1 MRYCLRVDHSI
12 SNLGPTIRK
21 HRQSAG
27 LSVKELAQET
37 GYSGAYISQVESGA
51 TLPSLSA
58 LSTIAVAVGTDIT
71 QFFPVDT
78 GPKVRV
84 TRAGDLNK
92 LRMSP
97 NAAEEYTILSSH
109 GPGTSMS
116 ALVHRAYPSDQPPVK
131 FRNVGERFALV
142 LSGSVRFTFNGDVQ
156 DLGPSDSA
164 HFASQTP
171 YSMEITSNGP
181 AEILWFVSPAIV

>member
-1 MRYCLRVDHSI
+1 MDHSI
-12 SNLGPTIRK
+12 ANLGAVIRR
-21 HRQSAG
+21 HRLAAG
-27 LSVKELAQET
+27 MNVKQLAQET
-37 GYSGAYISQVESGA
+37 GYSGAYISQVEGGS

-58 LSTIAVAVGTDIT
+58 LSTIAATVGADLT
-71 QFFPVDT
+71 QFFPVAA

-84 TRAGDLNK
+84 SRAGDLNK

-97 NAAEEYTILSSH
+97 NAAEEYTILSSQ
-109 GPGTSMS
+109 GPGTSLT
-116 ALVHRAYPSDQPPVK
+116 ALIHRAYPSPEPPVK

-142 LSGSVRFTFNGDVQ
+142 LSGSVRFTFNGVTE
-156 DLGPSDSA
+156 DLEAGDSA

-181 AEILWFVSPAIV
+181 AEILWFVNPAIV

>member
-1 MRYCLRVDHSI
+1 MDHSI
-12 SNLGPTIRK
+12 ANLGPTIRR
-21 HRQSAG
+21 HRQAAG
-27 LSVKELAQET
+27 MNVKELAQET

-58 LSTIAVAVGTDIT
+58 LSTIAVAVGADIT
-71 QFFPVDT
+71 QFFPVT
-78 GPKVRV
+78 AGPKVRV
-84 TRAGDLNK
+84 TRAGDVNK

-109 GPGTSMS
+109 GPGTSLT
-116 ALVHRAYPSDQPPVK
+116 ALIHRAYPSDQPPVK

-142 LSGSVRFTFNGDVQ
+142 LSGAVRFTFSGEVQ
-156 DLGPSDSA
+156 DLGVGDSA

>member
-1 MRYCLRVDHSI
+1 MDHAI
-12 SNLGPTIRK
+12 ANLGPAIRR
-21 HRQSAG
+21 HRLAAG
-27 LSVKELAQET
+27 MNIKQLAAET

-58 LSTIAVAVGTDIT
+58 LSTIALSVGADLT
-71 QFFPVDT
+71 QFFPVAT
-78 GPKVRV
+78 GPDVRV
-84 TRAGDLNK
+84 SRAGDPNK

-97 NAAEEYTILSSH
+97 NSTEEYTILSSH
-109 GPGTSMS
+109 GPGTSVT
-116 ALVHRAYPSDQPPVK
+116 ALIHRAYPSDEPPVK

-142 LSGSVRFTFNGDVQ
+142 LSGSVRFTFNGSTE
-156 DLGPSDSA
+156 DLRAGDSA
-164 HFASQTP
+164 HFASHTP

>member
-1 MRYCLRVDHSI
+1 MDRSI
-12 SNLGPTIRK
+12 ANLGQVIRR
-21 HRQSAG
+21 HRLAAG
-27 LSVKELAQET
+27 MNVKQLAQET
-37 GYSGAYISQVESGA
+37 GYSGAYISQVESGT

-58 LSTIAVAVGTDIT
+58 LSTIAMTVGADLT
-71 QFFPVDT
+71 QFFPVVS

-84 TRAGDLNK
+84 SRAGDLNK

-109 GPGTSMS
+109 GPGTSLT
-116 ALVHRAYPSDQPPVK
+116 ALVHRAYPSEEPPVK

-142 LSGSVRFTFNGDVQ
+142 LSGSVQFTFNGETE
-156 DLGPSDSA
+156 DLGAGESV
-164 HFASQTP
+164 HFTSQTP

>member
-1 MRYCLRVDHSI
+1 MDHSI
-12 SNLGPTIRK
+12 ANLGPTIRR
-21 HRQSAG
+21 HRLAAG
-27 LSVKELAQET
+27 MNVKELARET
-37 GYSGAYISQVESGA
+37 GYSGAYISQVEGGA

-58 LSTIAVAVGTDIT
+58 LSTIAVAVGADIA
-71 QFFPVDT
+71 QFFPVAA

-84 TRAGDLNK
+84 SRARDLNK

-109 GPGTSMS
+109 GPGTSVS
-116 ALVHRAYPSDQPPVK
+116 ALIHRAFPSDQPPVK

-142 LSGSVRFTFNGDVQ
+142 LSGSARFTFNGVIE
-156 DLGPSDSA
+156 DLGEGDSA

>member
-1 MRYCLRVDHSI
+1 MRYSFRVDHSI
-12 SNLGPTIRK
+12 ANLGVTIRK

-27 LSVKELAQET
+27 MNIKELAKET
-37 GYSGAYISQVESGA
+37 GYSAAYISQVEGGA

-58 LSTIAVAVGTDIT
+58 LSTIAVALGTGIN
-71 QFFPVDT
+71 QFFPVDR
-78 GPKVRV
+78 GPKVKV
-84 TRAGDLNK
+84 SRAGDVNK

-97 NAAEEYTILSSH
+97 NAGEEYTILSSH
-109 GPGTSMS
+109 GPGQPMT
-116 ALVHRAYPSDQPPVK
+116 ALVHRAYPSGREPER

-142 LSGSVRFTFNGDVQ
+142 LSGSIRFSFDGRVEDLAVGDT
-156 DLGPSDSA
+156 A

-171 YSMEITSNGP
+171 YSLEITSNGP